1 MSLVVWHPEIKNKQH
16 CFDGK
21 NSLELV
27 RLWYSMY
34 LFTLSLKQV
43 NMCLTEAWWG
53 SCGGPWWH
61 QLSSEYPLWERRARG
76 LVCIHNTYSVIHV
89 IQQTGQYSHIN
100 WKITVNLTI
109 YLFSQVTGL
118 CLWVCGCPWADSLI
132 VITGRTAPNTEEELR
147 GCGLEV
153 WLKKAWTQKVPQHR
167 TVRTTTTATSRA
179 NACSFI
185 HRKMNLENY
194 I

>member
-1 MSLVVWHPEIKNKQH
+1 M
-16 CFDGK
+16 GK
-21 NSLELV
+21 NSLELI

-76 LVCIHNTYSVIHV
+76 LVCNHNTYSVIHV
-89 IQQTGQYSHIN
+89 IQPTAQYSHIN
-100 WKITVNLTI
+100 WKITLNLTS
-109 YLFSQVTGL
+109 YLFSLRSQDSVCRCTDAHGQTVSSSSPAAQLQTPKKSWEDAGWKCGSRRHEHRKYRNIARWERQQQQQVEQTL
-118 CLWVCGCPWADSLI
+118 VASF
-132 VITGRTAPNTEEELR
+132 TGRWIWR
-147 GCGLEV
+147 II
-153 WLKKAWTQKVPQHR
+153 
-167 TVRTTTTATSRA
+167 SRIQ
-179 NACSFI
+179 NNRS
-185 HRKMNLENY
+185 RKRHIQMR